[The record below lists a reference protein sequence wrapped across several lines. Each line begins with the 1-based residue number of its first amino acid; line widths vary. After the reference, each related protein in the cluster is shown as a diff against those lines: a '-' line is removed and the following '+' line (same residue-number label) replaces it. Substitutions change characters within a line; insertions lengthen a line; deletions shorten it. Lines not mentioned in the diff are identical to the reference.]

1 MGLDVPHILSDERH
15 YGAFVCAICQQ
26 LCGLDALVT
35 TKCSH
40 VFCKLCLETWLSRPS
55 VSQRCPTCNTT
66 VDFTGVSHSSPTTSM
81 ATSMSTIMVAGRTIH
96 ASPLKQNQ
104 PVAYRVLSRIQ
115 VSCPLKRKHGC
126 RWEGDYGDLQDHLV
140 STTAH
145 ITPSSMK
152 DQIEHL
158 SSVPMPVNADHDNK
172 ATMDVIHT
180 SVDVDVD
187 LDAEVDVN
195 ISLLSLAES
204 FKEEANSK
212 FATSNFEQARDLY
225 TKGIAVFVDNTNATS
240 PTLSATQT
248 LLATLYANRAAAWI
262 QLKGWQEALTD
273 CEKAIHMDMTYI
285 KAYVRRNKAW
295 MEMGRFDDAYWG
307 LQTACA
313 VNPTSQVLV
322 KELLHTTSM
331 RDDMERGLH
340 LLSISHPEY
349 ATAKSIFGALLRDTK
364 APCVI
369 VGAAKADLGMGLTDS
384 ALRLSLQVIRGDN
397 QSAEGYQ
404 VRGQCMYLMGDFDKG
419 LELLR
424 ESLRFDPDCQ
434 GAKETLRQCK
444 QVKEGIQ
451 TARQALFHRKF
462 DDAVQAYSNAMKV
475 SDPLPIKAPLYSIL
489 YSERAEAFL
498 RLKDYAAALKDCCM
512 AIYARDDY
520 EKAWLIKCKAYHG
533 LEKHEEAR
541 EELESLLQGWG
552 SNCANIRKAYDFA
565 DFAVRKQKRPDY
577 YAILGVST
585 LASLM
590 EIKKQYRVKC
600 LEYHPDRWSHNKFT
614 DEERKNAEINFKA
627 LGEGLEILSNDFQ
640 RQLYDEGYDPD
651 AIRERLAAAQQA
663 AHRQGNYHG
672 GHGHAH

>member
-40 VFCKLCLETWLSRPS
+40 VFCKLCLETWLSRS
-55 VSQRCPTCNTT
+55 SSSQRCPTCNTT
-66 VDFTGVSHSSPTTSM
+66 VDFNGVSHTPPTTSM
-81 ATSMSTIMVAGRTIH
+81 STSMSTIMVAGRAIH

-104 PVAYRVLSRIQ
+104 PVAYRVLSRIL

-126 RWEGDYGDLQDHLV
+126 RWEGDYGDLQDHLI

-145 ITPSSMK
+145 ITSGTVEGQSETAPSV
-152 DQIEHL
+152 
-158 SSVPMPVNADHDNK
+158 SVPVPVNVNHDNK
-172 ATMDVIHT
+172 ATNDGIHT
-180 SVDVDVD
+180 NIHTTIDDV
-187 LDAEVDVN
+187 EVDP
-195 ISLLSLAES
+195 SPLSLAES

-225 TKGIAVFVDNTNATS
+225 TKAIDVFVDTDATS
-240 PTLSATQT
+240 PTFPPSQT
-248 LLATLYANRAAAWI
+248 LLATVYANRAAAWI
-262 QLKGWQEALTD
+262 QLGGWQEAHAD
-273 CEKAIHMDMTYI
+273 CEKAIHMDNTYI

-295 MEMGRFDDAYWG
+295 IEMGQFDNACRG
-307 LQTACA
+307 LQSACA
-313 VNPTSQVLV
+313 INPTSQVLV

-331 RDDMERGLH
+331 RDDMARGLH
-340 LLSISHPEY
+340 LLSTSHPEY
-349 ATAKSIFGALLRDTK
+349 ATAKAIFGALLRNTK

-369 VGAAKADLGMGLTDS
+369 VSAAKADLGMGLTDS

-404 VRGQCMYLMGDFDKG
+404 VRGHCMYLMGDFDNG

-424 ESLRFDPDCQ
+424 EALRFDPDCQ

-444 QVKEGIQ
+444 QVKEAVQ
-451 TARQALFHRKF
+451 TARQASFHRKF
-462 DDAVQAYSNAMKV
+462 DVAVQAYSKAMKV

-489 YSERAEAFL
+489 YSERAESHL

-520 EKAWLIKCKAYHG
+520 EKAWLLKCKAYHG
-533 LEKHEEAR
+533 LEMHEEAR

-552 SNCANIRKAYDFA
+552 SNCNNIRKAYDYA

-577 YAILGVST
+577 YTILGVSS
-585 LASLM
+585 LASLI

-600 LEYHPDRWSHNKFT
+600 LEYHPDRWSHNKHT
-614 DEERKNAEINFKA
+614 DDERKQAEINFKA

-651 AIRERLAAAQQA
+651 AIRERVAAAQQIGR
-663 AHRQGNYHG
+663 AHV
-672 GHGHAH
+672 